1 MEYGLAQVSSVKP
14 IASRPVEV
22 LLAQAARR
30 ADRVTEFG
38 RALGGK
44 RKTATFTVRAEPRL
58 KAFPAERAN
67 GAATGLLKLPAAEQA
82 IGRKHY
88 GTHSAE
94 QFR

>member
-1 MEYGLAQVSSVKP
+1 MEYGLAQVSGVDP
-14 IASRPVEV
+14 ITPRHVEV
-22 LLAQAARR
+22 LLAPVARG
-30 ADRVTEFG
+30 AERVTKFS
-38 RALGGK
+38 RPLGGK
-44 RKTATFTVRAEPRL
+44 RKPATFTVRAEPRL

-67 GAATGLLKLPAAEQA
+67 GSAARTLKFLAAKQA